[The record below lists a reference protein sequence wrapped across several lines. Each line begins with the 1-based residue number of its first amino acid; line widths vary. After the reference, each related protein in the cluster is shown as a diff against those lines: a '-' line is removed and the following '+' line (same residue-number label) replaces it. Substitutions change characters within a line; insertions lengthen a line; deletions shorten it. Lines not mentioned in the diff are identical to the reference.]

1 VLSTTVRQTLAPSS
15 VRKCAVPR
23 RRCARSDSV
32 AYDPPADVF
41 VWLTRLVASSWFR
54 TIQARGSIP
63 KRSERHI
70 GESTHIG
77 DGFTPTL
84 GEMEE
89 WRSGGYP

>member
-1 VLSTTVRQTLAPSS
+1 
-15 VRKCAVPR
+15 
-23 RRCARSDSV
+23 V

-77 DGFTPTL
+77 DGPTPKL

-89 WRSGGYP
+89 WRSGGPPSESEEIYAVFDGAVGNEP